1 MSKRLRSYIGKQK
14 TYITDLENYCREHS
28 SFNISNEEA
37 INSVTYGIKCYQIN
51 QNKTQK
57 GIIFIAVSNKNSIT
71 FANQE
76 NQSLLKINLDAIE
89 RISFDEQTDNLKDY
103 PDEKKKNKCIQFL
116 SDKKSYDFVFK
127 SSKRLNKIVKGL
139 LLLIEEKKEDF
150 LSDENME
157 NYFDELYRHYDR
169 DFNKALDHEEF
180 KQLAI
185 ALGKEKEQLFSE
197 IDKNNDK
204 VIEYKEVLEYFRSFT
219 SGKEFI
225 DIFSKYSNKNN
236 TLDPNS
242 LIHFFV
248 NEEKENI
255 EIYDSIKIIIKFS
268 TLLTNEEKEELFNKI
283 EILYDT
289 YNKTISENQ
298 INNLIEYISKNKPE
312 NKKFTFTMN
321 LQEFSFML
329 YSDFMSVYDFDKI
342 ESDLFEGLPLTDYF
356 INSTHNTYLTGHQ
369 LHGVSSASMYSFA
382 VLEGYRLVELDCYNG
397 NNDDVIVTH
406 GY

>member
-28 SFNISNEEA
+28 NFNISNEEA

-71 FANQE
+71 FANKE

-157 NYFDELYRHYDR
+157 NYFDELYRHYD
-169 DFNKALDHEEF
+169 
-180 KQLAI
+180 
-185 ALGKEKEQLFSE
+185 
-197 IDKNNDK
+197 DK

-225 DIFSKYSNKNN
+225 YIFSKYLNKNN
-236 TLDPNS
+236 Y
-242 LIHFFV
+242 LI
-248 NEEKENI
+248 N
-255 EIYDSIKIIIKFS
+255 
-268 TLLTNEEKEELFNKI
+268 LLK
-283 EILYDT
+283 Y
-289 YNKTISENQ
+289 
-298 INNLIEYISKNKPE
+298 
-312 NKKFTFTMN
+312 
-321 LQEFSFML
+321 
-329 YSDFMSVYDFDKI
+329 
-342 ESDLFEGLPLTDYF
+342 
-356 INSTHNTYLTGHQ
+356 
-369 LHGVSSASMYSFA
+369 
-382 VLEGYRLVELDCYNG
+382 
-397 NNDDVIVTH
+397 
-406 GY
+406 